1 MFTRLL
7 LFKVLNG
14 LSDIKRYYFLNL
26 LYFVS
31 DLVYDGGKVNLE
43 EMSIYFSAI
52 MGQFLSSSYQNLVER
67 SM

>member
-43 EMSIYFSAI
+43 EMSIHFSAI

>member
-1 MFTRLL
+1 MFIRLL

-43 EMSIYFSAI
+43 EMFIHFSAI